1 MKNKTMPP
9 RPRPRWMIVDD
20 NNERLSLVN
29 DIFTR
34 FNDVLD
40 VHVFNSPE
48 DAVSAFAADPD
59 AFEFV
64 LTDLDM
70 PEVSDLELYRR
81 LRAFSPALKILLS
94 TASEIMSHEEAEQK
108 GFCGPMSKPFP
119 LADLRAA
126 LYEPQSAAR
135 N

>member
-1 MKNKTMPP
+1 
-9 RPRPRWMIVDD
+9 MIVDD
-20 NNERLSLVN
+20 NDERLSLVN

-40 VHVFNSPE
+40 VQVFNSPE
-48 DAVSAFAADPD
+48 DAMGAFTAEPD

-64 LTDLDM
+64 LTDLEM
-70 PEVSDLELYRR
+70 PEAGGEKLYDR
-81 LRAFSPALKILLS
+81 LRAFAPALAILLS
-94 TASEIMSHEEAEQK
+94 AASEILSHEEAEEK
-108 GFCGPMSKPFP
+108 GFCKPVRKPFP

-126 LYEPQSAAR
+126 LYEPLVAAL